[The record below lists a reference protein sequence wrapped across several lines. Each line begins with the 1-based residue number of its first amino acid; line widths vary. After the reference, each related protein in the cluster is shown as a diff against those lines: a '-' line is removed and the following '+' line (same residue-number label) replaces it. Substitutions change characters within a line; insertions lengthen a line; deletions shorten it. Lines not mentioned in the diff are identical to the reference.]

1 MATGKDHKAFK
12 IDFNAPA
19 QGYSTDIDNQSSKKK
34 TETAPGFMADIL
46 LAESNAIK
54 ENRDLKVKLEVF
66 DGSLPSR
73 KIDPKLIVRS
83 KWANRLEQSFHSQDF
98 INFKEE
104 IANAGG
110 NIQPIKVRP
119 LAELPGKYEI
129 IFGHRR
135 HQACLETGNE
145 VLAIIDNIDDK
156 SLFIEMDRENRLR
169 EDLRPYEQGVMYKR
183 ALDEGMF
190 QNSNL
195 MANAIGVDASNIRK
209 AIAMAELPTVVLD
222 AFESRMDIQYSW
234 SQKINFMLKNNYD
247 LIINRAH
254 EIILKRNAGESIASV
269 NAFAILLNDNNT
281 ALTLREV
288 KVGSKSF
295 KIVQKGHKTT
305 FEFTG
310 LDIEKTSKL
319 EEIIQDL
326 LSS

>member
-19 QGYSTDIDNQSSKKK
+19 QGYSTDIDNQSTKKK

-46 LAESNAIK
+46 IAESNAIK

-66 DGSLPSR
+66 EGSLPSR

-98 INFKEE
+98 INLKEE
-104 IANAGG
+104 IANACG

-145 VLAIIDNIDDK
+145 VFAIIDNIDDK

-234 SQKINFMLKNNYD
+234 SQKINFILKNNYD
-247 LIINRAH
+247 LIIHRAH
-254 EIILKRNAGESIASV
+254 EIISKRNAGESITSV

-281 ALTLREV
+281 ALTFREV

-310 LDIEKTSKL
+310 LDIEKISKL